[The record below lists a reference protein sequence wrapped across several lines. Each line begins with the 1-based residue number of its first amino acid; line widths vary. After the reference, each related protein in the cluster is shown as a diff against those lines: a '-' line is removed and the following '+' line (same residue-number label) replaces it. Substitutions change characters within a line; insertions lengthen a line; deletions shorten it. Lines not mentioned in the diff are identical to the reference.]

1 MVWLPLAMGKCCILN
16 ELGLR
21 RRQWIHEAVMSE
33 KTGQG
38 EQSGKTWGG
47 RFAEATNALVV
58 KYTESISFD
67 SRLAKHDILGS
78 QAQARMLGNVGLVS
92 PDEAKALVD
101 ALETIGR

>member
-1 MVWLPLAMGKCCILN
+1 
-16 ELGLR
+16 
-21 RRQWIHEAVMSE
+21 MSE

-47 RFAEATNALVV
+47 RFAEATNSLVV

-78 QAQARMLGNVGLVS
+78 QARPGCLEKWGL
-92 PDEAKALVD
+92 
-101 ALETIGR
+101 